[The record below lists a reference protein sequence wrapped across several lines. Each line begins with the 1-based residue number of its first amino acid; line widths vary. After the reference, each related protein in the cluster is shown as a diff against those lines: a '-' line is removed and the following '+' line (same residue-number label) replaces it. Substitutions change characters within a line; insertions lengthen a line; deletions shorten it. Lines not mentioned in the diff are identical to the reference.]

1 MKRAARLAADKAN
14 QEGQHSSK
22 RMEGAYVALDREKED
37 MCPAQQ
43 RLGEHKVEY
52 YNMED

>member
-1 MKRAARLAADKAN
+1 
-14 QEGQHSSK
+14 
-22 RMEGAYVALDREKED
+22 MEGAYVALDREKED